1 MSSNQFQSP
10 ARILITG
17 ATGGIGSALAQRY
30 AKPGRNL
37 VLQGRDVVR
46 LEKLATACQA
56 LGADVDT
63 AALDFSNAQALDAWL
78 DQLAGQEAFDLL
90 IVNAGVSSNVRQN
103 PEGETW
109 ESIQHVI
116 DINLRAALQ
125 TVAKLLPT
133 MRQRG
138 HGQIALISSLSAYYG
153 LGLTPAYCASKA
165 ALKAYGEA
173 SRSWLGGEGIAV
185 NVVLPGFV
193 KTPMSDGFPAAKPFM
208 LQPDRAA
215 RIIERGLMRNRA
227 RISFP
232 FPLSFAMWGL
242 SVLPAAISERIL
254 RALHYG
260 D

>member
-1 MSSNQFQSP
+1 MSVNRFRSP
-10 ARILITG
+10 SRILITG
-17 ATGGIGSALAQRY
+17 ATGGIGGALARRY
-30 AKPGRNL
+30 AQPGRTL
-37 VLQGRDVVR
+37 ILQGRD
-46 LEKLATACQA
+46 EAKLAQLAAACRT
-56 LGADVDT
+56 LGADVNT
-63 AALDFSNAQALDAWL
+63 GALDFRNAQALNAWL
-78 DQLAGQEAFDLL
+78 DQLAGQETFDLL
-90 IVNAGVSSNVRQN
+90 IINAGVSSNVRQN

-109 ESIQHVI
+109 ESVQHVI

-125 TVAKLLPT
+125 TVTRLLPA

-173 SRSWLGGEGIAV
+173 SRSWLGSEGIAV

-193 KTPMSDGFPAAKPFM
+193 KTPMSESFPAAKPFM
-208 LQPDRAA
+208 LQPDEAA
-215 RIIERGLMRNRA
+215 RIIERGLLLNRA

-242 SVLPAAISERIL
+242 SVLPAAVSERIL

-260 D
+260 N